1 MSRKK
6 ITAVVPIRKGS
17 QRIIDKNF
25 IPFVD
30 GKSLLEVKLEMLK
43 QISVIDEIIV
53 NTDSDK
59 ALQIADEYG
68 VSKKEREPYFASNEC
83 TNSEFFQ
90 TMDTIV

>member
-43 QISVIDEIIV
+43 KITLIDEIIV
-53 NTDSDK
+53 NTDSQRAMD
-59 ALQIADEYG
+59 IADKYG
-68 VSKKEREPYFASNEC
+68 VSKKRRV
-83 TNSEFFQ
+83 T
-90 TMDTIV
+90 

>member
-30 GKSLLEVKLEMLK
+30 GKVYLK
-43 QISVIDEIIV
+43 
-53 NTDSDK
+53 
-59 ALQIADEYG
+59 
-68 VSKKEREPYFASNEC
+68 
-83 TNSEFFQ
+83 
-90 TMDTIV
+90 

>member
-30 GKSLLEVKLEMLK
+30 GKSLLEVKLEILK
-43 QISVIDEIIV
+43 KITLIDEIIV

-59 ALQIADEYG
+59 A
-68 VSKKEREPYFASNEC
+68 
-83 TNSEFFQ
+83 
-90 TMDTIV
+90 

>member
-30 GKSLLEVKLEMLK
+30 GMSLLEVKLEMLK
-43 QISVIDEIIV
+43 RISVIDEIKV

-59 ALQIADEYG
+59 ALQIADE
-68 VSKKEREPYFASNEC
+68 
-83 TNSEFFQ
+83 
-90 TMDTIV
+90 

>member
-43 QISVIDEIIV
+43 KITLIDEIIV
-53 NTDSDK
+53 NTDSQRAMD
-59 ALQIADEYG
+59 IADKYG
-68 VSKKEREPYFASNEC
+68 VSKKRRVTYYASN
-83 TNSEFFQ
+83 
-90 TMDTIV
+90 